1 MVAKIKEENKREGWE
16 LVVVIFA
23 TCIVLFCMLSM
34 ISCKTQQPTIVEKVV
49 TNTEFVDRHH
59 YDSIYIDN
67 YVFVDKGSDTI
78 KVTETKIEYRYKVL
92 TDSVEVLRVDSIPYT
107 VEVVKEVERSL
118 NKYEKTMIRLG
129 WCLIVLLVGIVGYK
143 MFKWYRKIRP

>member
-1 MVAKIKEENKREGWE
+1 MKEDITRLLFVIAMFALLIFIACS
-16 LVVVIFA
+16 LV
-23 TCIVLFCMLSM
+23 
-34 ISCKTQQPTIVEKVV
+34 SCKAQQPQVIEKIV
-49 TNTEFVDRHH
+49 TNTEYIDRHH

-67 YVFVDKGSDTI
+67 YVYVDKASDTI
-78 KVTETKIEYRYKVL
+78 KVTETKVEYRYKVL